1 MTEQSNPNPFAD
13 KDPEFAY
20 HILQH
25 SLNLCEKHFT
35 ALSEEEKDKVAA
47 AAEESWALEQK
58 VLGSDMA
65 AKIAAEATEEPQQ
78 LDSLYES
85 VTSRYEEESEMER
98 DLSANFLTK
107 SALRS
112 ALSRALKFH
121 NVMQKAMAGKTD
133 VSDEEAKEFYETNKD
148 QLGMP
153 EKRVARHILITSSE
167 GDPEGAVHAK
177 AEQALEELA
186 GDPQSNFEAV
196 VLKYSE
202 CPSAAQG
209 GKLGDLPQG
218 KLYPELDQALFSM
231 NEGDMS
237 GLIDTEAGTHILW
250 CEQIIP
256 PQAPNWEMAEESI
269 RKHLARQKE
278 VLAQKEFISSL

>member
-25 SLNLCEKHFT
+25 SLNLSEKHFS
-35 ALSEEEKDKVAA
+35 ALSEEEKDKVIA
-47 AAEESWALEQK
+47 AAEESWSLEQK
-58 VLGSDMA
+58 VLSSEMA
-65 AKIAAEATEEPQQ
+65 ESATGEPQQ

-98 DLSANFLTK
+98 DLSANFLSK

-121 NVMQKAMAGKTD
+121 NVMQKAMAGKTE
-133 VSDEEAKEFYETNKD
+133 VTDEEAKEFYETNKD

-153 EKRVARHILITSSE
+153 EKRVARHILITTSE
-167 GDPEGAVHAK
+167 GDPEGAAHAK
-177 AEQALEELA
+177 AEQALEGLA
-186 GDPQSNFEAV
+186 GDPQSNFETIAM
-196 VLKYSE
+196 KYSE

-218 KLYPELDQALFSM
+218 KLYPELDQVLFSM
-231 NEGDMS
+231 NEGDLS
-237 GLIDTEAGTHILW
+237 GLVDSEAGTHILW

-269 RKHLARQKE
+269 RKHLTRQKE
-278 VLAQKEFISSL
+278 IGAQKEFISSL